1 MNAFRALSV
10 PFVFT
15 GRRNENAV
23 DLLGKDEKNGAVEL
37 RKRFAENLKHCRT
50 QAGLTPGDL
59 AARASM
65 HPSEIGKLERA
76 ERTPRIDTL
85 VKLAGSL
92 SVPPSELLEGI
103 VWEPSLTKLG
113 QFRSAEPD
121 ES

>member
-1 MNAFRALSV
+1 VR
-10 PFVFT
+10 FVFT
-15 GRRNENAV
+15 ASRNENAV
-23 DLLGKDEKNGAVEL
+23 DLLGKGQKNGGVEL
-37 RKRFAENLKHCRT
+37 RKRFAKNLKHCRA

-65 HPSEIGKLERA
+65 HQSEIGKLERA

-92 SVPPSELLEGI
+92 SVPPSELLKGI
-103 VWEPSLTKLG
+103 VWEPSLTRLG
-113 QFRSAEPD
+113 EFRVSEPE